1 MHRRGYPIRPATARG
16 QLLIHCDRLHT
27 APPIAIHAPT
37 TADPESPIDDGLGFG
52 YKKTQPVT
60 AC

>member
-1 MHRRGYPIRPATARG
+1 
-16 QLLIHCDRLHT
+16 LHT
-27 APPIAIHAPT
+27 APRIAIHGTYYGAAH
-37 TADPESPIDDGLGFG
+37 ADPESPIDDGLGFG